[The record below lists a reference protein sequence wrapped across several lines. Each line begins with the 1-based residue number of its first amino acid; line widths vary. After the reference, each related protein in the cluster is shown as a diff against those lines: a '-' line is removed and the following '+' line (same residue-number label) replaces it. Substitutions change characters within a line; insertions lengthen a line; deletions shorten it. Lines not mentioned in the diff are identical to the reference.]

1 LEVPQKHPPDQED
14 QDQYV
19 SLPRNF
25 IEDEHHIHIGDPLIL
40 HLRLAIEQQ
49 TKKRRIKET
58 DATIAGWLKTSR
70 KTIYSYKD
78 KLKQAGL
85 LNIVK
90 TGKRQKLSVKY
101 FTTRPSSTDIT
112 RMNDKE

>member
-1 LEVPQKHPPDQED
+1 VQRNQSELSLLEVPQKHPPDQED

-25 IEDEHHIHIGDPLIL
+25 IEDEHHIHIGDLLIL

-70 KTIYSYKD
+70 KTIYIYKD

-85 LNIVK
+85 LNI
-90 TGKRQKLSVKY
+90 
-101 FTTRPSSTDIT
+101 D
-112 RMNDKE
+112 